1 MFQLLI
7 LRLSNE
13 AVCVNI
19 MLTYLLAD
27 MRLTLNG
34 LWGRFFEKRLP
45 ETARIVLRTVFF
57 PFLRRRGTPPDGR
70 LR

>member
-19 MLTYLLAD
+19 MLTCLLAD

-34 LWGRFFEKRLP
+34 LWVRFFEMRLP
-45 ETARIVLRTVFF
+45 ETARIVF
-57 PFLRRRGTPPDGR
+57 
-70 LR
+70 